1 MRQFRRFF
9 ALLFVVS
16 TLLGA
21 LHEVI
26 HHHHYDMDSHI
37 EESCPL
43 YLLTQT
49 PAVPTEAYQFQTIAF
64 MYESFIPY
72 STPKITTTH
81 ISLKSRSPPLS

>member
-9 ALLFVVS
+9 ALLFVAS
-16 TLLGA
+16 IFLGA

-26 HHHHYDMDSHI
+26 HHHDMDTHV

-49 PAVPTEAYQFQTIAF
+49 TVLPTETYQLQKIALVYEPFSPPNLSHAIQTN
-64 MYESFIPY
+64 
-72 STPKITTTH
+72 
-81 ISLKSRSPPLS
+81 ISLRSRSPPLS

>member
-1 MRQFRRFF
+1 MRSFRRFF

-26 HHHHYDMDSHI
+26 HHHHYDIDNHV

-49 PAVPTEAYQFQTIAF
+49 PAVPTETYQLQSIAF
-64 MYESFIPY
+64 IHEPFTPY
-72 STPKITTTH
+72 SLAAISTAH
-81 ISLKSRSPPLS
+81 IPLKSRSPPIS